1 MGTTK
6 SARAAVFRPVTP
18 ERRAPIFSELSSRP
32 MRTGLTNPASDLQPS
47 RSARICATWRSR
59 VPPPSPWTRRRSCSA
74 VLITPIRGVRG
85 GIRQL
90 GTTALLPTGFYE
102 QPRVAMTNSVC
113 NCGRDSTRQPGP
125 ATDRYGNLHTSR
137 FVRPLAG
144 CATLISIEEFVLVA
158 QNVRGGAAAA
168 SVVGFRRWPRR
179 TAGRGLGSLS
189 RFGDGVESVC
199 CGGPQSSVGCGVR
212 GRPSVIASP
221 GSLQRH
227 PARTGI
233 DRNVRSKEHS
243 RAQEV
248 QAPQLA
254 PAPKWATTLWPTR
267 RAPAGSTTAPS

>member
-1 MGTTK
+1 MADG
-6 SARAAVFRPVTP
+6 SDSFVGGV
-18 ERRAPIFSELSSRP
+18 AP
-32 MRTGLTNPASDLQPS
+32 T
-47 RSARICATWRSR
+47 
-59 VPPPSPWTRRRSCSA
+59 
-74 VLITPIRGVRG
+74 RGVRC

-137 FVRPLAG
+137 FVRSLAG

-158 QNVRGGAAAA
+158 QNVRGGAVAA

-233 DRNVRSKEHS
+233 DRGNARRRRRTGKQPRSGGDSPTAGRIRTPRHRVPPPPPRAGNRPLAEWSGSQGSLLRTASAMDIIEIRGGISWFTHDVARTLRGSGRARVR
-243 RAQEV
+243 R
-248 QAPQLA
+248 
-254 PAPKWATTLWPTR
+254 
-267 RAPAGSTTAPS
+267 